1 MGVWVSEFIILSLN
15 FIIIYNRMSKCDQ
28 LIEKIK
34 AAIDYSKVLEQE
46 MGQLRLKKAE
56 LAKLENQLILKIDS
70 NNELKKSF
78 YQQLMVFMET
88 ENKKELEEVNWKKIH
103 KLWIIFFFYKDKEL
117 LNSSIIFEQKSMK
130 QDEIKN
136 IKEAENEDEIFR
148 LDNNGDEVSIDWI
161 RKNYF
166 F

>member
-1 MGVWVSEFIILSLN
+1 
-15 FIIIYNRMSKCDQ
+15 MSKCDQ

-88 ENKKELEEVNWKKIH
+88 ENKKEQEEVN
-103 KLWIIFFFYKDKEL
+103 
-117 LNSSIIFEQKSMK
+117 
-130 QDEIKN
+130 
-136 IKEAENEDEIFR
+136 
-148 LDNNGDEVSIDWI
+148 
-161 RKNYF
+161 
-166 F
+166 